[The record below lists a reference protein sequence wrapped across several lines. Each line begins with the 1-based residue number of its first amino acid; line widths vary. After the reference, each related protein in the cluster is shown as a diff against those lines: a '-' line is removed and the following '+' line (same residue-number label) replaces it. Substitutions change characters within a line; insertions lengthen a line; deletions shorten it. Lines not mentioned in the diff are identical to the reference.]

1 MTDDKLTPD
10 FEIELQVPEST
21 LERIAPEQPQLPI
34 AQIDPLAKFPGVP
47 ETRIIEACGLLPR
60 FVLADDAPIRAN
72 LEHCYAFGVHEITGG
87 TIDPDG
93 THHYPEDPDLYPL
106 MVIRK
111 GAERMFIYEA
121 AIVGIL
127 GDDGATFVTRLD

>member
-21 LERIAPEQPQLPI
+21 LERIAPEMPAAPI
-34 AQIDPLAKFPGVP
+34 AQIDPLAKYPHASP
-47 ETRIIEACGLLPR
+47 ARILEACGLIPR

-87 TIDPDG
+87 SVDADG
-93 THHYPEDPDLYPL
+93 THHYPEDPDLYPY

-111 GAERMFIYEA
+111 GDERLFIYPS
-121 AIVGIL
+121 AICAIL
-127 GDDGATFVTRLD
+127 GDDGSTFVTRLD